1 MLILLLFQKMTVKN
15 DIYANQTK
23 WVLSKSFTDNQAQ
36 NVQTHSKKENMS
48 LETNF
53 PQFLHF
59 YSEKMWF
66 ISHEILKSDGKMVNV
81 VENAECFQGLG
92 HTFKGKIGEQLAA
105 PSPAFYDAQKER

>member
-1 MLILLLFQKMTVKN
+1 MKNPGFYMNWQCCDVTVKNTIMLILLLFQK
-15 DIYANQTK
+15 TK

-59 YSEKMWF
+59 YSEKM
-66 ISHEILKSDGKMVNV
+66 
-81 VENAECFQGLG
+81 
-92 HTFKGKIGEQLAA
+92 
-105 PSPAFYDAQKER
+105 

>member
-48 LETNF
+48 LETNLLPNF
-53 PQFLHF
+53 FTF
-59 YSEKMWF
+59 TVK
-66 ISHEILKSDGKMVNV
+66 NV
-81 VENAECFQGLG
+81 IF
-92 HTFKGKIGEQLAA
+92 
-105 PSPAFYDAQKER
+105 

>member
-59 YSEKMWF
+59 YSEK
-66 ISHEILKSDGKMVNV
+66 NV
-81 VENAECFQGLG
+81 IYF
-92 HTFKGKIGEQLAA
+92 T
-105 PSPAFYDAQKER
+105 

>member
-1 MLILLLFQKMTVKN
+1 MKHFELKTNFLAFTYGTAAKKTFLYQRKHEKSRFSHEITVSCYVTKKRNHVCFTTISKDRIEN

-59 YSEKMWF
+59 YSEKM
-66 ISHEILKSDGKMVNV
+66 
-81 VENAECFQGLG
+81 
-92 HTFKGKIGEQLAA
+92 
-105 PSPAFYDAQKER
+105 